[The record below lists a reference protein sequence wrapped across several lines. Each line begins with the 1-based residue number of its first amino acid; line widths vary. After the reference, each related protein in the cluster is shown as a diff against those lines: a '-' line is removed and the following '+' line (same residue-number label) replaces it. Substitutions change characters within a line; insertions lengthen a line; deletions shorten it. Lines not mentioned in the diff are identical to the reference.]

1 MTSHRLRI
9 WMVRLLL
16 AELLILSG
24 YAMTIA
30 RAQEIPIAS
39 LQRQLSDMDKD
50 LSGRVRVL
58 ESDMAEVK
66 WLSRAVTAAVIGQ
79 LVMAGM
85 GLRERKGRAS

>member
-1 MTSHRLRI
+1 
-9 WMVRLLL
+9 
-16 AELLILSG
+16 
-24 YAMTIA
+24 MTIA
-30 RAQEIPIAS
+30 RAQDGTVAS
-39 LQRQLSDMDKD
+39 LERRIADIDKD